1 MYTKMVNMSSD
12 SCVNK
17 LSGGESFH
25 SACVGVCACVR
36 AWVCVRA
43 CVLVLSHHGHFKC
56 LTVLSIIPSQVALVV
71 MNPPANAGDLRDV
84 GSVSGLGRSP
94 GGGNGNPI
102 QYPCP
107 ENSMNREAWRATVH
121 GVTKSRTRLSN

>member
-25 SACVGVCACVR
+25 S
-36 AWVCVRA
+36 A

-121 GVTKSRTRLSN
+121 GVTKSRTRLQQLSTHTHIP